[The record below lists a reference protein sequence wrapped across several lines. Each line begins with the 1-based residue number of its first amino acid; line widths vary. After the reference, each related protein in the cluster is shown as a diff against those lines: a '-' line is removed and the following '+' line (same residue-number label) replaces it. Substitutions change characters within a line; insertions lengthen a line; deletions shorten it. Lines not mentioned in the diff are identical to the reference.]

1 MMMPWMQHCL
11 MAGLMGG
18 AAALLAWGLCA
29 VLRRARAPG
38 WLLCLVWLAVGLRFA
53 LPGGVIPVT
62 LPEPRDPELARAA
75 ETVTRTVQTLAEPP
89 APAGEA
95 PVLVL
100 LPTGSWA
107 N

>member
-11 MAGLMGG
+11 MAGLLGG

-62 LPEPRDPELARAA
+62 LPEPRDPGQIGRASCR
-75 ETVTRTVQTLAEPP
+75 ERV
-89 APAGEA
+89 
-95 PVLVL
+95 
-100 LPTGSWA
+100 
-107 N
+107 